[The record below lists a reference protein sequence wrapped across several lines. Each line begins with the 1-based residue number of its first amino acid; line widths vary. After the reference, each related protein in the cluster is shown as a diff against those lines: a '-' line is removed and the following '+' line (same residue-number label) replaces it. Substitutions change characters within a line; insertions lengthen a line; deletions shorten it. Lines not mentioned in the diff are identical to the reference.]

1 MVSLIKKGILTLT
14 EEESQRMLTDHQ
26 QTMPGVKN
34 NFFKNSVQGGN
45 RERGTKKKKK
55 PRLETKGVRS

>member
-55 PRLETKGVRS
+55 T